1 MKKKFHSFCF
11 PRVFFSPLAVS
22 RKPYAN
28 VSYNKRLGYVPLFS
42 TALSL
47 PIFVSLLAGIG
58 CNCLSA
64 CVLIRRKQGSDIST
78 SKITCVDPSV
88 RRIPL
93 FIEDLCE

>member
-1 MKKKFHSFCF
+1 MKKKISFLLLSKGL
-11 PRVFFSPLAVS
+11 FFPLAAS